1 MSISRGWIAA
11 LAVTVF
17 MVAGPAQ
24 AAPVLYTFTGGS
36 AVLRVTS
43 GAWSDPMPGFVAGRS
58 SRD

>member
-1 MSISRGWIAA
+1 MFVAGSDWGGEPMSISRGWIAA

-36 AVLRVTS
+36 AVLRVT
-43 GAWSDPMPGFVAGRS
+43 WRGR
-58 SRD
+58 